1 MSVAEDRRRQQEGEA
16 AKYVMEFLLLS
27 YLLCQAMVL
36 STLQINLRL
45 PTLRGSRSYYIHFR
59 VDKIEQ
65 LVGVDCSIVGVGWNG

>member
-45 PTLRGSRSYYIHFR
+45 PIL
-59 VDKIEQ
+59 
-65 LVGVDCSIVGVGWNG
+65 